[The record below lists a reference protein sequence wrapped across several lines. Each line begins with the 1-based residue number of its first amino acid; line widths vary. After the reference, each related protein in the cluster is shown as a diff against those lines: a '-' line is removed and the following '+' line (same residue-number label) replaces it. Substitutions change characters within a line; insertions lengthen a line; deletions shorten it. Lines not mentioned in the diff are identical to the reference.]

1 MPNTSKSRDTPIT
14 LETLLSALTVLHPSP
29 VAVTPIV
36 ADKENS
42 LTRALITG
50 ASAIIGIIII
60 GLLGWM
66 ATSVATLNTN
76 MGIVSTNISGIQKS
90 IADLQTSQGSAAQQL
105 SDMRT
110 QNARQDARADAVEA
124 DVKRMKERI
133 RMTEGQK
140 PLTGDTGDL

>member
-1 MPNTSKSRDTPIT
+1 MPNSPTPP
-14 LETLLSALTVLHPSP
+14 PSLMEIMQAVQLMQPAHAVP
-29 VAVTPIV
+29 VVAPIV
-36 ADKENS
+36 AEKENS

-60 GLLGWM
+60 GLLAWM

-76 MGIVSTNISGIQKS
+76 MGIVSTNINGIQKS

-110 QNARQDARADAVEA
+110 QNARQDARDDAVEA
-124 DVKRMKERI
+124 DIKRMKERI

-140 PLTGDTGDL
+140 PLIGDTGDL